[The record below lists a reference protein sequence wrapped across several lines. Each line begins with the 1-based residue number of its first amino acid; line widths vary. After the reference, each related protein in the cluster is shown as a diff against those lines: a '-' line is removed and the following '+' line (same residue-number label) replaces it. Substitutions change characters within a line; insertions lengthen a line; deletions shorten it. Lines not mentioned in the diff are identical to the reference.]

1 MTCGPP
7 FIKICIV
14 SLFCPICKNMHSYC
28 CPPNTYPRVGSIY
41 RKQWGVHDFL
51 HNSASYLK
59 VIPWILAFVYIIITS
74 KVNDKF
80 DKQGDLFSLESI
92 FKVHDLIFREMNEWY
107 ERNRCLCS

>member
-1 MTCGPP
+1 MVRPLLRSALLVC
-7 FIKICIV
+7 FARHARICTPIV
-14 SLFCPICKNMHSYC
+14 VRQIPT
-28 CPPNTYPRVGSIY
+28 PDVGSIY

-74 KVNDKF
+74 KVNEHF

-107 ERNRCLCS
+107 ERIRCLWS

>member
-1 MTCGPP
+1 MVRPLLRSALLVC
-7 FIKICIV
+7 FARHARICTPIV
-14 SLFCPICKNMHSYC
+14 VRQIPT
-28 CPPNTYPRVGSIY
+28 PDVGSIY
-41 RKQWGVHDFL
+41 RKQWGVLDFL

-74 KVNDKF
+74 KVNENF

-107 ERNRCLCS
+107 ERIRCLWS